1 MDNALHQPQTI
12 VLLGGTSDIGLAIVA
27 RLLSPAATAVV
38 LACRNVDAGEREAQQ
53 MRRAGLSVEV
63 VAFDAADPASH
74 APLMTGLA
82 DRLGDL
88 DVVVLAAGLLGD
100 GDKTTIDPVAAAE
113 VAQVDFT
120 GSVSVMVATTNVL
133 RAQGHG
139 SLVVLSS
146 VAGERVRAANP
157 VYGGAKAGLDGVAQG
172 LGDRLAAEGVHVLV
186 VRPGF
191 VHSSMTAGM
200 DAAPF
205 ATTPDKVAEA
215 TAKGLRNGKRTVW
228 APGVLRYVFSV
239 LRHVP
244 APIWRRL
251 PLG

>member
-12 VLLGGTSDIGLAIVA
+12 LLLGGTSDIGLAIV
-27 RLLSPAATAVV
+27 RQLLSPATTAVV
-38 LACRNVDAGEREAQQ
+38 LACRDTAAGEHEAELL
-53 MRRAGLSVEV
+53 RTDAVAV
-63 VAFDAADPASH
+63 DVIAFDA
-74 APLMTGLA
+74 
-82 DRLGDL
+82 
-88 DVVVLAAGLLGD
+88 
-100 GDKTTIDPVAAAE
+100 VAAAE
-113 VAQVDFT
+113 VAHVDFT
-120 GSVSVMVATTNVL
+120 GCVSALVATANVL

-139 SLVVLSS
+139 SIVVLSS

-172 LGDRLAAEGVHVLV
+172 LGDRLAADGVHVLV

-191 VHSSMTAGM
+191 VHSSMTEGL

-205 ATTPDKVAEA
+205 ATTPEHVAEVTVKA
-215 TAKGLRNGKRTVW
+215 LRNGRRTAW
-228 APGVLRYVFSV
+228 APGVLRFVFSA

-244 APIWRRL
+244 GPIWRRL